1 MEHPLLK
8 KIERDEDEIIE
19 KVHEILERKDAK
31 EAEAVVDFLGVRAVA
46 RGKDFKK
53 AFREITSIARKYEK
67 YLAIVEI
74 GDVTITNP
82 DAVRQIEEKV
92 RKKVRGRV
100 YFDGEKLVIEK
111 GKARITISNLWKIS
125 RESDIDLEE
134 IKRDYLKEVRRVAKR
149 YGNVRLEESEM

>member
-19 KVHEILERKDAK
+19 KVHEILEKKDR

-46 RGKDFKK
+46 RGRDFKK

-74 GDVTITNP
+74 GDVTISNP
-82 DAVRQIEEKV
+82 EAVKQIEERV
-92 RKKVRGRV
+92 RKKVGGRV

-111 GKARITISNLWKIS
+111 GKARVCVSNMWRIT
-125 RESDIDLEE
+125 RESDIDMEK
-134 IKRDYLKEVRRVAKR
+134 IRKDYLKEVKRVAKR
-149 YGNVRLEESEM
+149 YGNVRLEESEI